1 MSETHPPKSP
11 HGRPHPSKSELRAAA
26 LARRDALTPLE
37 RAAAAAA
44 VAARPFPMALA
55 AGMVV
60 AGYSPI
66 KSELDPFPLMRAL
79 GARGAR
85 LALPCVV
92 GRDRPL
98 QFREW
103 TFGEALVVGKFGIL
117 EPPPGAAIAAPAVL
131 LVPLAA
137 FDREGHRIGYGAGFY
152 DRTLA
157 VAAAPDRRIAIG
169 LAFATQEVGRV
180 GALSHDVRLDYI
192 VTELETI
199 EPRHT
204 AG

>member
-1 MSETHPPKSP
+1 MSETRPPKSSHKP
-11 HGRPHPSKSELRAAA
+11 QLAGFHPSKSELRAAA

-37 RAAAAAA
+37 RAAAAEA
-44 VAARPFPMALA
+44 VAARPFPLNVTE
-55 AGMVV
+55 GMVI

-66 KSELDPFPLMRAL
+66 RSELDPFPLMRAL
-79 GARGAR
+79 RARGAR

-98 QFREW
+98 AFREW
-103 TFGEALVVGKFGIL
+103 SFGQALVVGKFGIL
-117 EPPPGAAIAAPAVL
+117 EPTPDAAAVEPDVV

-157 VAAAPDRRIAIG
+157 ERAAPERMIALG
-169 LAFATQEVGRV
+169 LAFATQEVTGV
-180 GALSHDVRLDYI
+180 GALPHDVRLDYI
-192 VTELETI
+192 ATERETI
-199 EPRHT
+199 VL
-204 AG
+204 